1 MKNRINCVYMN
12 ICPGNNC
19 RSCSLRDT
27 PYDKFI
33 AYQLKI
39 DSKKAKTE
47 EEDRLALANEVLKR
61 KSINK

>member
-1 MKNRINCVYMN
+1 MN

-47 EEDRLALANEVLKR
+47 EENRLALANEVLKR